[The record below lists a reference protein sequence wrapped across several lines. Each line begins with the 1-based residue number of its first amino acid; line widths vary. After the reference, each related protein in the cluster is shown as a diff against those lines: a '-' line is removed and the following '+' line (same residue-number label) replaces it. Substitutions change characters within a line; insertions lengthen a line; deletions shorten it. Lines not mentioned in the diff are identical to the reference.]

1 MNLETLQN
9 WFHEFWKNIRIDMN
23 FGSLNRIEMVLVDE
37 VPLCHVA
44 EAQVDEAPLC
54 HVADF

>member
-1 MNLETLQN
+1 
-9 WFHEFWKNIRIDMN
+9 MN